1 MRKKEMKITN
11 SLIRLLLLLA
21 LPCLSLG
28 SCKVR
33 TPKGIVPQGK
43 MERLL
48 YDYHEAQAMA
58 QNSPDPGRNAELYT
72 EAVLQKYSVSRRE
85 FNASMEYYTRHA
97 DMLYD
102 IYERINKRY
111 QNEMQAMGGVE
122 SDAINY
128 SALSATGDTANIW
141 TAATFALLTP
151 QPGKNMLYFRIK
163 ADTSFRP
170 KDRLEWHFTSRF
182 VYREGRKVAEAV
194 MAVRYADSDSVSSA
208 QQSIYGEGD
217 NVLTVNAANMPVS
230 QVEGFIYLDEPLTAE
245 NSKMLFVSRQS
256 LVRFHTA
263 PTPAEQPLSPADSTA
278 NAESKAKKAFIDS
291 IQHASKAADTA
302 DHFRPAPRNR
312 AMPHRKR

>member
-1 MRKKEMKITN
+1 MKSSN
-11 SLIRLLLLLA
+11 SLVRMLLLA
-21 LPCLSLG
+21 AFCLSLG
-28 SCKVR
+28 SCKVK
-33 TPKGIVPQGK
+33 TPKGIVPQSK

-58 QNSPDPGRNAELYT
+58 QNSSAPERNAELYT
-72 EAVLQKYSVSRRE
+72 EAVLQKYGVSRRE

-111 QNEMQAMGGVE
+111 QNEMQAMGGTTE

-128 SALSATGDTANIW
+128 SSLSATGDTANVW
-141 TAATFALLTP
+141 TAATYALLTP
-151 QPGKNMLYFRIK
+151 QPGKNMVYFRIK

-182 VYREGRKVAEAV
+182 VYREGRKVAQAV
-194 MAVRYADSDSVSSA
+194 MAVRYAEGDSITSA

-217 NVLTVNAANMPVS
+217 NVLTINAANLPIK
-230 QVEGFIYLDEPLTAE
+230 QIEGFIYLDEPLTAE
-245 NSKMLFVSRQS
+245 NTKLLFVSKQS
-256 LVRFHTA
+256 LVRFHA
-263 PTPAEQPLSPADSTA
+263 EPTPIEQPLSPADSAA

-291 IQHASKAADTA
+291 IQNAGKAADTA
-302 DHFRPAPRNR
+302 DHFRPAPRKR